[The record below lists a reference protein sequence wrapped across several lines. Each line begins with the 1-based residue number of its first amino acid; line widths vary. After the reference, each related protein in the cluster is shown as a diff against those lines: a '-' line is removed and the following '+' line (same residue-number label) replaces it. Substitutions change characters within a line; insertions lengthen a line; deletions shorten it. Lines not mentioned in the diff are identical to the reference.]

1 MDNYSH
7 DDRARKA
14 AVLLRL
20 GFAAAIVLFVASGA
34 MSGVDNLHNVSRVL
48 SVVGYVVFAVILA
61 VLITMQVFFYFT
73 RQHEISHV
81 GRKVLL
87 ACLAASPFLIIRTV
101 YGFLSTVNQ
110 ANGGTIWSPLL
121 GSAVAFALMAL
132 LPEYIA
138 ICIFFATGFS
148 IPANR
153 NLPTTNAAAQVK
165 DQA

>member
-20 GFAAAIVLFVASGA
+20 GFAAAIVLFIASGA
-34 MSGVDNLHNVSRVL
+34 MSGVENLLHVSRVL

-61 VLITMQVFFYFT
+61 VLIAMQLFFRFT
-73 RQHEISHV
+73 RQHEISPV

-87 ACLAASPFLIIRTV
+87 ACLSASPFLIIRTV
-101 YGFLSTVNQ
+101 YGFLST
-110 ANGGTIWSPLL
+110 ANAANAGTIWSPLL

-138 ICIFFATGFS
+138 ICILFTTGFS

-153 NLPTTNAAAQVK
+153 DLPAANTDAQVK
-165 DQA
+165 DQP